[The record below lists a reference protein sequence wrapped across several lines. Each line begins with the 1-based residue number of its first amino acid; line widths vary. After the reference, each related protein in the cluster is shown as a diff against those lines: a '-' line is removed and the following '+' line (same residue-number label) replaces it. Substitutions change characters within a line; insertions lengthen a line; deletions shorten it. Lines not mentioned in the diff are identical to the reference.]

1 MLGAIFIAGLSAVPA
16 SASAADRTFAPRY
29 QTHTRGNIAM
39 AANTLLSCPEGA
51 ANCDAARAGTGT
63 SANLAN
69 NGWAM
74 ANVDVDG
81 DAATFNS
88 SSADLSIPA
97 GATVSFAGLYWG
109 GDTSAGAGGAA
120 APSPAF
126 ANSVLFQAPGA
137 AGYTPVT
144 GALDM
149 STTWPT
155 RFQGF
160 ADVTADVAAAGPGS
174 YSVANLQTGTGGDRY
189 GGAARAARRV
199 QVLRQRQCSGG
210 RDAQGPRR

>member
-1 MLGAIFIAGLSAVPA
+1 MVAAVAVAGLCAVPA
-16 SASAADRTFAPRY
+16 ASSAADRSFAPRY

-74 ANVDVDG
+74 ANVDVDA
-81 DAATFNS
+81 DPTTFNS

-120 APSPAF
+120 APAPAF
-126 ANSVLFQAPGA
+126 ALSTWPAIRIEPVVAPGA
-137 AGYTPVT
+137 WPSFHQPVRWMSSGTP
-144 GALDM
+144 
-149 STTWPT
+149 STP
-155 RFQGF
+155 
-160 ADVTADVAAAGPGS
+160 
-174 YSVANLQTGTGGDRY
+174 
-189 GGAARAARRV
+189 
-199 QVLRQRQCSGG
+199 
-210 RDAQGPRR
+210 